1 MTQPRLFCFGLGY
14 TGLRLARAAQAK
26 GWRVAGTCRDA
37 SKAIALR
44 CEGIDTYLFDG
55 RSPLSDAAEALAGT
69 THLLCAVPPD
79 AASDPVLR
87 LHSKD
92 IAALSATLTW
102 LGLLSTTGVYGDCG
116 GAWIDEAQPPRP
128 ATDDNRRRLAAERD
142 WLALGVQLARPVSV
156 LRLPGIYGPQGRSPI
171 DALLAGRARRIVKPG
186 HVFNRIHVDD
196 LVAVLAA
203 AMERDCSGDRN
214 GPHLYNVCDDEPAP
228 ADEVLVYAAN
238 LLGLQ
243 PPPAEPFD
251 TAALSDFA
259 RHFYAESRRI
269 RNDRIK
275 QELGIMLR
283 YPSYREGLHAIAG
296 AATEIAPRD
305 TGLRAGG

>member
-1 MTQPRLFCFGLGY
+1 
-14 TGLRLARAAQAK
+14 
-26 GWRVAGTCRDA
+26 
-37 SKAIALR
+37 
-44 CEGIDTYLFDG
+44 
-55 RSPLSDAAEALAGT
+55 
-69 THLLCAVPPD
+69 
-79 AASDPVLR
+79 
-87 LHSKD
+87 
-92 IAALSATLTW
+92 LSATLTW
-102 LGLLSTTGVYGDCG
+102 LGLLSSTGIYGDCG
-116 GAWIDEAQPPRP
+116 GAWIDEARPPRP

-156 LRLPGIYGPQGRSPI
+156 LRLPGIYGPQGCSPI

-196 LVAVLAA
+196 LVAVLLA
-203 AMERDCSGDRN
+203 AMERDCGGDRN
-214 GPHLYNVCDDEPAP
+214 GPHLYNACDDEPAP
-228 ADEVLVYAAN
+228 AHEVLAYAAN
-238 LLGLQ
+238 LLGMQ

-296 AATEIAPRD
+296 AAAGIASRD
-305 TGLRAGG
+305 SGLRAGG